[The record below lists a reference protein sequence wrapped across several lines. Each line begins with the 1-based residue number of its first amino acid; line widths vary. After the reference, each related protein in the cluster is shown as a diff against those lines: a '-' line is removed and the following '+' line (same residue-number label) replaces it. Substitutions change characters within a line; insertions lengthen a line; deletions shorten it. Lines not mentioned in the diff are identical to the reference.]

1 MEPRVVFARAPVI
14 QRQRQRQRQC
24 QRQRQRQRQR
34 QCQRQC
40 QRQRRCPCPN
50 RARLLSCDVLF
61 HELLELGGLVV
72 GVHALA
78 GLVDVFE

>member
-14 QRQRQRQRQC
+14 QRQRQRQR
-24 QRQRQRQRQR
+24 
-34 QCQRQC
+34 
-40 QRQRRCPCPN
+40 RCPCPRPD

-61 HELLELGGLVV
+61 HELLELGRLVV
-72 GVHALA
+72 GVPAFA